1 MLRVNEED
9 RLYGMISLS
18 VRATI
23 SYRGGQ
29 FQRNMIDDA
38 VQNSLDE
45 PLTACSNLTAAD
57 AAKPV
62 DVAIDVISDTSK
74 RTRRRARA
82 ATRRAARRDDRR
94 SK

>member
-1 MLRVNEED
+1 LRRYGERRGYSPDRSGINRLINRHCAQGFRVNAED

-38 VQNSLDE
+38 VQNSLGE
-45 PLTACSNLTAAD
+45 LVAAC
-57 AAKPV
+57 P
-62 DVAIDVISDTSK
+62 TSPPPM
-74 RTRRRARA
+74 
-82 ATRRAARRDDRR
+82 RR
-94 SK
+94 SGPTWPST